1 MKPSFLER
9 LFSPFYNFFAFYLG
23 RLNPETAFQGVLTLN
38 IIAIMPVIGYGIFFV
53 YLSNLPNILFPLQ
66 LSNPAW
72 ELETIGALM
81 NQSWALLIGMGFICS
96 RYFAENQK
104 DTLLI
109 EFLLLKFLRWFFLIL
124 AILYLF
130 LAPLVVLNS
139 LKINTQITQK
149 VTQEQNAKIAQIDQ
163 IQNQSN
169 KITNP
174 YQLRAF
180 AQSLNM
186 NINKDDIA
194 RLSDEKLSASIQQ
207 QFSIAKSRIEKESAI
222 ARQNQSQKL
231 WQNSIKIILFQ
242 ILLAFT
248 FVFIFIFIRPKF
260 GRLGTL
266 DKTFFFS
273 RLNPETAFRGVLT
286 HEIIAIMPVIG
297 YGVFFTSFAGFLNV
311 LFPLQL
317 FNPDWELQTIDSL
330 ISQSCILLI
339 GMGLICSRYFT
350 ENQQDTR
357 LIEFVLLKFI
367 RWFFL
372 NLAILYLFLAPLV
385 VMNSFRV
392 SNKIIEQ
399 VAQKQ
404 NAQTTQIEQM
414 QNQSSKITNPDQL
427 RALAQS
433 LNINKNEIA
442 RLSDEQ
448 LPASIQQQLSTL
460 KSQIEKE
467 AAIARRNQLHKL
479 WQNCVRMIL
488 AQLLLAFTSILI
500 WSKFGRLGKLD
511 MTPYRI

>member
-1 MKPSFLER
+1 MKPNFLEK
-9 LFSPFYNFFAFYLG
+9 LFSPFYFYFG
-23 RLNPETAFQGVLTLN
+23 RLNPEIAFQGVLTIN

-53 YLSNLPNILFPLQ
+53 YLTEFFNVLFPLQ

-72 ELETIGALM
+72 ELNTIETLM
-81 NQSWALLIGMGFICS
+81 DLSWALLIGMGFICS

-104 DTLLI
+104 GTRLI
-109 EFLLLKFLRWFFLIL
+109 EFLLLKFLRWFFLVL

-139 LKINTQITQK
+139 LKISTQITQK
-149 VTQEQNAKIAQIDQ
+149 VAQEQNAKIAQIDQ

-169 KITNP
+169 KITNSD
-174 YQLRAF
+174 QLRAF
-180 AQSLNM
+180 AQSL

-194 RLSDEKLSASIQQ
+194 RLSDEKLPASIQQ
-207 QFSIAKSRIEKESAI
+207 QLSTVKSRIEKEAAI

-231 WQNSIKIILFQ
+231 WQNSIKIIFFQ

-248 FVFIFIFIRPKF
+248 FVFIFIFMQPKF
-260 GRLGTL
+260 VRLGTL

-273 RLNPETAFRGVLT
+273 RLNPETAFQQVLT

-297 YGVFFTSFAGFLNV
+297 YGVFFTSFADFLNV

-317 FNPDWELQTIDSL
+317 FNPDWELQTVGAL

-350 ENQQDTR
+350 ENQQGTR
-357 LIEFVLLKFI
+357 LIEFLLLKFI

-372 NLAILYLFLAPLV
+372 SLAILYLFLAPLV

-404 NAQTTQIEQM
+404 NARTTAIDQI
-414 QNQSSKITNPDQL
+414 QNQSSKMTNPSQL

-433 LNINKNEIA
+433 IDMKKDEIA

-448 LPASIQQQLSTL
+448 LPASIRQQLSAV

-467 AAIARRNQLHKL
+467 AAIARQNQLHKL

-488 AQLLLAFTSILI
+488 AQLLLVFTSILI

>member
-1 MKPSFLER
+1 MKKRFLQK
-9 LFSPFYNFFAFYLG
+9 LLSPFDDLSSFYLG
-23 RLNPETAFQGVLTLN
+23 RLNGDEAFRNIRISN
-38 IIAIMPVIGYGIFFV
+38 IIGIMPVIGYGLFFV
-53 YLSNLPNILFPLQ
+53 YLSEFPNILFPLQ

-72 ELETIGALM
+72 ELQTIGALM

-96 RYFAENQK
+96 RYFTENHK

-130 LAPLVVLNS
+130 LAPPVVLNS
-139 LKINTQITQK
+139 FKISDQITEK
-149 VTQEQNAKIAQIDQ
+149 VTQQQNAKITEIDQ
-163 IQNQSN
+163 IQNQSS

-174 YQLRAF
+174 SQLRAL
-180 AQSLNM
+180 AQSL

-194 RLSDEKLSASIQQ
+194 RLSDERLSATIQQ
-207 QFSIAKSRIEKESAI
+207 LFSNAKSRIEKESAI
-222 ARQNQSQKL
+222 TRRNQLQKF
-231 WQNSIKIILFQ
+231 WQNSIRIIFSQ

-248 FVFIFIFIRPKF
+248 FIFIFIFIGSRF

-266 DKTFFFS
+266 NKTFFSS

-297 YGVFFTSFAGFLNV
+297 YAIFLTSVTDFLHL

-317 FNPDWELQTIDSL
+317 FNPDWELQTIGSL

-350 ENQQDTR
+350 ENHEDTR
-357 LIEFVLLKFI
+357 LIEFTLLKFI

-372 NLAILYLFLAPLV
+372 ILAILYLFLSPLV

-392 SNKIIEQ
+392 STQITEQ

-404 NAQTTQIEQM
+404 NIKTTQIDQI
-414 QNQSSKITNPDQL
+414 QNQSRKITNPAQL

-433 LNINKNEIA
+433 INMKKDEIT

-448 LPASIQQQLSTL
+448 LPASIQQQFSTV
-460 KSQIEKE
+460 KSQIKKE
-467 AAIARRNQLHKL
+467 AAIARRNQLQKL

-511 MTPYRI
+511 MTPYKI

>member
-1 MKPSFLER
+1 MEPSFLEK
-9 LFSPFYNFFAFYLG
+9 LFSPFHNFFAFYFG
-23 RLNPETAFQGVLTLN
+23 RLNPKTAFQGILTIN
-38 IIAIMPVIGYGIFFV
+38 IIAIMPVIGYGLFFV
-53 YLSNLPNILFPLQ
+53 YLSEFPNILFPLQ

-72 ELETIGALM
+72 ELQTISALM
-81 NQSWALLIGMGFICS
+81 NKSWALLIGMGFICS

-109 EFLLLKFLRWFFLIL
+109 EFLLLKFLRWFFLSL
-124 AILYLF
+124 AIFYLF
-130 LAPLVVLNS
+130 LVPPVITNS
-139 LKINTQITQK
+139 FKISDQITEK
-149 VTQEQNAKIAQIDQ
+149 VTQQQNAKITEIDQ
-163 IQNQSN
+163 IQNQSS

-174 YQLRAF
+174 SQLRAL
-180 AQSLNM
+180 AQSL

-194 RLSDEKLSASIQQ
+194 RLSDERLSATIQQ
-207 QFSIAKSRIEKESAI
+207 LFSNAKSRIEKESAI
-222 ARQNQSQKL
+222 ARRNQLQKF
-231 WQNSIKIILFQ
+231 WQNSIRIIFSQ

-248 FVFIFIFIRPKF
+248 FIFIFIFIGSRF

-266 DKTFFFS
+266 NKTFFSS

-297 YGVFFTSFAGFLNV
+297 YAIFLTSVTDFLHL

-317 FNPDWELQTIDSL
+317 FNPDWELQTIGSL
-330 ISQSCILLI
+330 ISQSCMLLI

-350 ENQQDTR
+350 ENHEDTR
-357 LIEFVLLKFI
+357 LIEFTLLKFI

-372 NLAILYLFLAPLV
+372 ILAILYLFLSPLV

-392 SNKIIEQ
+392 STQITEQ

-404 NAQTTQIEQM
+404 NIKTTQIDQI
-414 QNQSSKITNPDQL
+414 QNQSRKITNPAQL

-433 LNINKNEIA
+433 INMKKDEIT

-448 LPASIQQQLSTL
+448 LPASIQQQFSTV
-460 KSQIEKE
+460 KSQIKKE
-467 AAIARRNQLHKL
+467 AAIARRNQLQKL

-511 MTPYRI
+511 MTPYKI